1 MGVGG
6 GGGERM
12 TNDHHL
18 WLILIAKNELDLV
31 I

>member
-6 GGGERM
+6 GGGRM

-18 WLILIAKNELDLV
+18 YLILIAKNELDLV

>member
-6 GGGERM
+6 GGRM